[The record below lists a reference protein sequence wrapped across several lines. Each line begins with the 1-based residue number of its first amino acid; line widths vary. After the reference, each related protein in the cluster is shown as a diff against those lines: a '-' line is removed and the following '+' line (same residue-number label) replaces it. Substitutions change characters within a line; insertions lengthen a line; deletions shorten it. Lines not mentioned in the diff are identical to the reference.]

1 VHEPEIGVKA
11 ADAGDY
17 ATALREWLPLA
28 EKGDS
33 SARYNLGVMHN
44 NGYGVHQYNA
54 EALKWYRLAAEQGH
68 ANAQYNL
75 GFMYANGKGVL
86 EDFAEAL
93 KWYRLS
99 AELLVNYCGCPN
111 FPIQNFP

>member
-1 VHEPEIGVKA
+1 
-11 ADAGDY
+11 
-17 ATALREWLPLA
+17 
-28 EKGDS
+28 
-33 SARYNLGVMHN
+33 MHN
-44 NGYGVHQYNA
+44 NGYGVHQDNA

-99 AELLVNYCGCPN
+99 AELLVNYCGCPKLSDSKLSVILLSEL
-111 FPIQNFP
+111 FKKSGQKSRPGHE

>member
-1 VHEPEIGVKA
+1 MHEPEIGVKA

-33 SARYNLGVMHN
+33 SAQYNLGVMHN
-44 NGYGVHQYNA
+44 NGYGVHQDN
-54 EALKWYRLAAEQGH
+54 
-68 ANAQYNL
+68 
-75 GFMYANGKGVL
+75 
-86 EDFAEAL
+86 AEAL

-99 AELLVNYCGCPN
+99 AELLVNYCGCPKLSDSKLSVILLSEP
-111 FPIQNFP
+111 FKKSGQKSRPGHE